1 MARKAGFDRPILHGL
16 CTNGIACRA
25 VLSTYCADDPTRLR
39 SMFVRLSQPVYPGET
54 LRVELF
60 EEARCLRFR
69 VIAVERDATVL
80 DRGHAEL
87 SG

>member
-1 MARKAGFDRPILHGL
+1 
-16 CTNGIACRA
+16 
-25 VLSTYCADDPTRLR
+25 
-39 SMFVRLSQPVYPGET
+39 MFVRLSQPVYPGET